1 MKRQEEGGR
10 NMNSF
15 GRKLLGG
22 ALTGVML
29 MAAVGCGSSNPLDAA
44 SSSQGDSST
53 ITIGSANFAES
64 EILANIYAQA
74 LAAKGI
80 NTALKPDIGA
90 RDVYIAALKDGSIDL
105 VPEYTG
111 NLLQYFDKTSTAQGA
126 DAVYAAT
133 KKALP
138 SQFAVLDQADAE
150 DSDSINVTREYSEQH
165 HVTSIA
171 DLAGISGLKI
181 AAAPEFATRPYGIKG
196 LKQQYGVDAT
206 LVPINDGGGATTI
219 KALLDGT
226 VQMANINTTS
236 PSIKTDDLVTLKD
249 PKQMILPQ
257 RVVPLIAKSAES
269 DKVSATLNEVQG
281 KLTTKSLMTMNG
293 ESVNDRQSASAIAKK
308 WLQEQKLL

>member
-1 MKRQEEGGR
+1 
-10 NMNSF
+10 MNSF
-15 GRKLLGG
+15 GRKLIGG
-22 ALTGVML
+22 VLTGVVM
-29 MAAVGCGSSNPLDAA
+29 MGTVGCGSSNPLDS
-44 SSSQGDSST
+44 SSSQQHDAST

-74 LAAKGI
+74 LSAHGI
-80 NTALKPDIGA
+80 HTALKPDIGA

-111 NLLQYFDKTSTAQGA
+111 NLLQYVDKDSTAHSA
-126 DAVYAAT
+126 EDVYSGL

-138 SQFAVLDQADAE
+138 STFAVLNQSQAE
-150 DSDSINVTREYSEQH
+150 DSDSINVTKSYSEQH
-165 HVTSIA
+165 HVTSIG
-171 DLAGISGLKI
+171 DLSSISGLKV

-236 PSIKTDDLVTLKD
+236 PSIKANDLVTLKD
-249 PKQMILPQ
+249 PQQMILPQ
-257 RVVPLIAKSAES
+257 RVIPLISKTAES
-269 DKVSATLNEVQG
+269 DKVASVLNDVQS
-281 KLTTKSLMTMNG
+281 KLTTQDLMTMNG
-293 ESVNDRQSASAIAKK
+293 ESINDKESASAIAKR
-308 WLQEQKLL
+308 WLQQNKLV